1 MLNTETPTTEAL
13 RLARYYGDRALELV
27 RDPAHWPLA
36 DRSRCTICESN
47 RFHLTWSARLAA
59 RHAAA
64 YLALTRQDP
73 PNVRF
78 TVFSL
83 SAERCALTLKP
94 GQTLTTRRF
103 VQHSE
108 GWSRDETAWTY
119 VTDDGP
125 PHVRVTHFSDGT
137 DCDGRMTDCQE
148 AICPIDRLTS
158 TTNYYGDRVPDWT
171 PADRYHRDYAAEA
184 AGY

>member
-1 MLNTETPTTEAL
+1 MTTRTLAEYRARLQDILEGVTYGVAL
-13 RLARYYGDRALELV
+13 DCPVCQADAAKTRALLETL
-27 RDPAHWPLA
+27 
-36 DRSRCTICESN
+36 
-47 RFHLTWSARLAA
+47 
-59 RHAAA
+59 
-64 YLALTRQDP
+64 

-83 SAERCALTLKP
+83 SAERCTLTLTP

-103 VQHSE
+103 VEHSE

-148 AICPIDRLTS
+148 AVCPIDRLEA

-171 PADRYHRDYAAEA
+171 PAEAYHRDYAAEA